1 MSLVRRPR
9 LRPLPVNSLIPNM
22 LTVISLCA
30 GLTSIRFSLAG
41 QWDLAVLAIVLAG
54 ILDGLDGRLA
64 RMLKGATR
72 FGAELDSLAD
82 FVSFGVAPV
91 VLLYQWT
98 LSDLGGVG
106 WIVVLG
112 YPVCCA
118 LRLARFG
125 TDRDGEHLPPW
136 AASFFV
142 GVPAPAAA
150 GLAILPLVA
159 TFQTGW
165 EAFRWPFL
173 VAPYL
178 VAVSVAM
185 VSRIP
190 TVSFKRV
197 RIRREHVLP
206 LLVVVGLAVAAL
218 TSYPWLTL
226 GAATMAYLASIPVTV
241 LRHARIARR
250 GADAPETESP
260 ALVREAPPG
269 TKDAAIDRSALH

>member
-64 RMLKGATR
+64 RMLKGVTR

-125 TDRDGEHLPPW
+125 TDRDGGHLPPW

-178 VAVSVAM
+178 VAISVAM

-226 GAATMAYLASIPVTV
+226 GAATVAYLASIPLTV

-250 GADAPETESP
+250 DAEASAPESP
-260 ALVREAPPG
+260 ALVREAPPA
-269 TKDAAIDRSALH
+269 TKDAAVDRSALH